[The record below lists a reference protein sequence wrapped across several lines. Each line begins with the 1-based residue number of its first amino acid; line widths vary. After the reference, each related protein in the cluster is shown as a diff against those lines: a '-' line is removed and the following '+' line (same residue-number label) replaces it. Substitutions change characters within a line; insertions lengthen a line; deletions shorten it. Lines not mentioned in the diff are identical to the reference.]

1 MQELQILVDAP
12 NTSLRH
18 ELKSFKS
25 EIKIDLGFD
34 NLGLQ
39 QILALF
45 SKQTS
50 RSSKFQTMNC
60 VVTERKGV
68 R

>member
-1 MQELQILVDAP
+1 ME
-12 NTSLRH
+12 
-18 ELKSFKS
+18 EKLKSFKS
-25 EIKIDLGFD
+25 EIRIDLGFD

-45 SKQTS
+45 AKQTS
-50 RSSKFQTMNC
+50 RSFKFQTMNC